1 MLVSQ
6 WSINQRSVDVW
17 GIFVYIQPNLQTN
30 SQRILPMPAPKRDI
44 YLLSSK
50 DLSPETIAV
59 AFAKT
64 SRFPDSFRDIAAELT
79 DEKSAQFHEKWVVG
93 YGHASVAEHAVLH
106 LAIENASRIAMEA
119 IESNRLASYTEK
131 STRYQKWD
139 EDSFHTPLEL
149 NGHTR
154 SGHFPLREEYVA
166 TCRMLFETYA
176 ASLEPVKGMIAT
188 QVPRRED
195 EKDSAYDRRIR
206 SRYVDVCRFIL
217 PAASLANVGM
227 TANGRVLE
235 NAIRKWLSSPL
246 AEVREIGE
254 AVKGVAQ
261 GELPT
266 LVKYADAVEYWI
278 ETGSDLYHRA
288 HGEHGEKNKKDSL
301 ARRPGRA
308 LNSVISV
315 VNKDGCSLAN
325 YDKDGENKVLAA
337 ALYRFGNISFAEALE
352 KVRAGDREQLAEAL
366 LGKLGRY
373 DVPLRELEHCTYTFD
388 LVMDQGAYAE
398 FKRHRMMTQTPQLQ
412 TAALGHVT
420 PRLIT
425 EAGFGFQYKAAMD
438 AARAMWEKLND
449 FNPHVAQYVVPNGFN
464 RRVLATF
471 NLREAYAFCQLRAA
485 SNAHFSIRLVAQRV
499 YEEIARVH
507 PLLAKYMVLPDEPW
521 GKIEKEY
528 FA

>member
-1 MLVSQ
+1 
-6 WSINQRSVDVW
+6 
-17 GIFVYIQPNLQTN
+17 
-30 SQRILPMPAPKRDI
+30 MPAPKREI
-44 YLLSSK
+44 YLLSSR

-93 YGHASVAEHAVLH
+93 YGHASVAEHAILH

-139 EDSFHTPLEL
+139 QDSFHTPLEL
-149 NGHTR
+149 DGH
-154 SGHFPLREEYVA
+154 PLHKEYLA
-166 TCRMLFETYA
+166 TGRMLFGTYM
-176 ASLEPVKGMIAT
+176 ASLEPVKAVAAS
-188 QVPRRED
+188 QNPRRD
-195 EKDSAYDRRIR
+195 NEKDDAYDRRIR

-227 TANGRVLE
+227 TANGRVIE

-246 AEVREIGE
+246 VEVREIGE
-254 AVKGVAQ
+254 TVKQVAQ
-261 GELPT
+261 GEIPT
-266 LVKYADAVEYWI
+266 LVKYADRVEYLV
-278 ETGSDLYHRA
+278 ETPHRLSPA
-288 HGEHGEKNKKDSL
+288 LHSGDTPPFSKKMGGEPEGGEW
-301 ARRPGRA
+301 
-308 LNSVISV
+308 
-315 VNKDGCSLAN
+315 CSLAD
-325 YDKDGENKVLAA
+325 YDENGENKILAA
-337 ALYRFGNISFAEALE
+337 ALYRFGNISFADALE
-352 KVRAGDREQLAEAL
+352 QASDVSECEKLAEAL

-398 FKRHRMMTQTPQLQ
+398 FKRHRMMSQTPQLQ
-412 TAALGHVT
+412 TAALGYAT

-425 EAGFGFQYKAAMD
+425 EAGFGSKYEAAMD
-438 AARAMWEKLND
+438 AAQALWEKLNE
-449 FNPHVAQYVVPNGFN
+449 FNPYVAQYVVPNGFN

-485 SNAHFSIRLVAQRV
+485 SNAHFSIRRVAQRV

-507 PLLAKYMVLPDEPW
+507 PLLAKYMRLPDESW
-521 GKIEKEY
+521 QAIDEGY
-528 FA
+528 FS

>member
-1 MLVSQ
+1 
-6 WSINQRSVDVW
+6 
-17 GIFVYIQPNLQTN
+17 
-30 SQRILPMPAPKRDI
+30 MPAPKRDI

-64 SRFPDSFRDIAAELT
+64 SRLPDSFRDIAANLT

-139 EDSFHTPLEL
+139 EDSFHTPIEL
-149 NGHTR
+149 DGH
-154 SGHFPLREEYVA
+154 PLRSEYLA
-166 TCRMLFETYA
+166 TCRMLFTTYMN
-176 ASLEPVKGMIAT
+176 SLEPVKSIIAEK
-188 QVPRRED
+188 VPRREN
-195 EKDSAYDRRIR
+195 EKDGSYDSRIR

-227 TANGRVLE
+227 TANGRVIE

-254 AVKGVAQ
+254 TVKQVAQ

-266 LVKYADAVEYWI
+266 LVKYAEAMEYVL
-278 ETGSDLYHRA
+278 ETRKELENLALGSANQGDGDWCL
-288 HGEHGEKNKKDSL
+288 L
-301 ARRPGRA
+301 A
-308 LNSVISV
+308 
-315 VNKDGCSLAN
+315 DH
-325 YDKDGENKVLAA
+325 DKDGEDKILAA
-337 ALYRFGNISFAEALE
+337 ACYRFGNTSFAEALN
-352 KVRAGDREQLAEAL
+352 KVKTDPERESLAETL
-366 LGKLGRY
+366 LGRLGKW

-388 LVMDQGAYAE
+388 LIMDQGAYAE
-398 FKRHRMMTQTPQLQ
+398 FKRHRMMSQTPQLQ
-412 TAALGHVT
+412 TAALGYVT

-425 EAGFGFQYKAAMD
+425 EAGFGSQYEEAMD
-438 AARAMWEKLND
+438 AAKSTWENMNK
-449 FNPHVAQYVVPNGFN
+449 FNPYVAQYVVPNGFN

-471 NLREAYAFCQLRAA
+471 NLREAYAFCQLRGA
-485 SNAHFSIRLVAQRV
+485 SNAHFSIRRVAQRM

-507 PLLAKYMVLPDEPW
+507 PMLAKYMILPDEPW
-521 GKIEKEY
+521 GSIEEAY
-528 FA
+528 FG

>member
-1 MLVSQ
+1 
-6 WSINQRSVDVW
+6 
-17 GIFVYIQPNLQTN
+17 
-30 SQRILPMPAPKRDI
+30 MPAPKRDI

-50 DLSPETIAV
+50 ELSPETIAV

-64 SRFPDSFRDIAAELT
+64 SRFPDSFRDIAADLT

-139 EDSFHTPLEL
+139 EDSFYTPDEL
-149 NGHTR
+149 DGH
-154 SGHFPLREEYVA
+154 PLREEFLT
-166 TCRMLFETYA
+166 TCRMLFTTYM
-176 ASLEPVKGMIAT
+176 ASLEPVKGEIAK

-195 EKDSAYDRRIR
+195 EKDASYDRRIR

-246 AEVREIGE
+246 AEVRAIGE
-254 AVKGVAQ
+254 TVKQVAQ

-266 LVKYADAVEYWI
+266 LVKYAEAVEYLV
-278 ETGSDLYHRA
+278 ETPHQLPPFSQKMG
-288 HGEHGEKNKKDSL
+288 GETEG
-301 ARRPGRA
+301 
-308 LNSVISV
+308 
-315 VNKDGCSLAN
+315 GCSLVD

-337 ALYRFGNISFAEALE
+337 ALYRFGNMPFNAALE
-352 KVRAGDREQLAEAL
+352 KVNTASPEEREQLADSL
-366 LGKLGRY
+366 LGRLGRY
-373 DVPLRELEHCTYTFD
+373 DVPLRELEHCAYTFD

-420 PRLIT
+420 PRFIT
-425 EAGFGFQYKAAMD
+425 EAGFGSQYEAAMD
-438 AARAMWEKLND
+438 AARSTWEKLNE
-449 FNPHVAQYVVPNGFN
+449 FNPYVAQYVVPNGFN

-485 SNAHFSIRLVAQRV
+485 SNAHFSIRKVAQCIH
-499 YEEIARVH
+499 EQIARVH

-521 GKIEKEY
+521 EKIENEY
-528 FA
+528 FVKG

>member
-1 MLVSQ
+1 
-6 WSINQRSVDVW
+6 
-17 GIFVYIQPNLQTN
+17 
-30 SQRILPMPAPKRDI
+30 MPAPKRDI

-50 DLSPETIAV
+50 ELSPETIAV

-64 SRFPDSFRDIAAELT
+64 SRFPDSFRDIAADLT

-139 EDSFHTPLEL
+139 EDSFHTPAEL
-149 NGHTR
+149 DGH
-154 SGHFPLREEYVA
+154 PLLDEYVA

-176 ASLEPVKGMIAT
+176 ASLEPVKELIAA
-188 QVPRRED
+188 QIARRED
-195 EKDSAYDRRIR
+195 EKEAAYDRRIR

-254 AVKGVAQ
+254 TVKQVAQ

-266 LVKYADAVEYWI
+266 LVKYAEAVPYWV
-278 ETGSDLYHRA
+278 ETGEDFQHRA
-288 HGEHGEKNKKDSL
+288 SPSTPLRTGREHGEKIKKDPML
-301 ARRPGRA
+301 
-308 LNSVISV
+308 SVANE
-315 VNKDGCSLAN
+315 NKCTLVD
-325 YDKDGENKVLAA
+325 YDKAGEDKVLAA
-337 ALYRFGNISFAEALE
+337 ALYRFGNLSYSDAMKQVCEPSARE
-352 KVRAGDREQLAEAL
+352 KLAESL
-366 LGKLGRY
+366 LGRLGRY

-412 TAALGHVT
+412 TVALGYAT
-420 PRLIT
+420 PRLIA
-425 EAGFGFQYKAAMD
+425 EAGFGSQYEAAME
-438 AARAMWEKLND
+438 AARSSWEKLNE
-449 FNPHVAQYVVPNGFN
+449 FNPYVAQYVVPNGFN

-471 NLREAYAFCQLRAA
+471 NLREAYAFCQLRGA

-507 PLLAKYMVLPDEPW
+507 PLLAKYMNLPDEPW
-521 GKIEKEY
+521 QKIEKEY
-528 FA
+528 FSNT

>member
-1 MLVSQ
+1 
-6 WSINQRSVDVW
+6 
-17 GIFVYIQPNLQTN
+17 
-30 SQRILPMPAPKRDI
+30 MPVPKREI

-79 DEKSAQFHEKWVVG
+79 DENSAQFHEKWVVG

-106 LAIENASRIAMEA
+106 LAIENASRVAMEA

-139 EDSFHTPLEL
+139 ADSFYTPDEL
-149 NGHTR
+149 IGH
-154 SGHFPLREEYVA
+154 PLHDEYVA
-166 TCRMLFETYA
+166 TCRMLFDTYA
-176 ASLEPVKGMIAT
+176 ASLEPVKEVIAEG
-188 QVPRRED
+188 VSRREN
-195 EKDSAYDRRIR
+195 EKDTAYDRRIR

-246 AEVREIGE
+246 EEVREIGE
-254 AVKGVAQ
+254 TVKKVAQ

-266 LVKYADAVEYWI
+266 LVKYAEAVEYLA
-278 ETGSDLYHRA
+278 ETG
-288 HGEHGEKNKKDSL
+288 EE
-301 ARRPGRA
+301 
-308 LNSVISV
+308 
-315 VNKDGCSLAN
+315 LAN
-325 YDKDGENKVLAA
+325 YEPETTGDKPSSVIRGQSSEWCSLVDYDQDGENKVLAA
-337 ALYRFGNISFAEALE
+337 ALYRFGSMSFTEALE
-352 KVRAGDREQLAEAL
+352 KVRVASQREKLAEAL
-366 LGKLGRY
+366 LGRLGKF

-412 TAALGHVT
+412 TAALGYAI
-420 PRLIT
+420 PRLMMK
-425 EAGFGFQYKAAMD
+425 AGFGSQYEAAME
-438 AARAMWEKLND
+438 AAQSMWEKLNE
-449 FNPHVAQYVVPNGFN
+449 FNPYVAQYVVPNGFN
-464 RRVLATF
+464 RRVLSTF

-485 SNAHFSIRLVAQRV
+485 SNAHFSIRKVAQHV

-507 PLLAKYMVLPDEPW
+507 PLLAKYMVLPNEPW
-521 GKIEKEY
+521 GKIEEEY
-528 FA
+528 FS

>member
-1 MLVSQ
+1 M
-6 WSINQRSVDVW
+6 N
-17 GIFVYIQPNLQTN
+17 
-30 SQRILPMPAPKRDI
+30 
-44 YLLSSK
+44 
-50 DLSPETIAV
+50 
-59 AFAKT
+59 
-64 SRFPDSFRDIAAELT
+64 
-79 DEKSAQFHEKWVVG
+79 H
-93 YGHASVAEHAVLH
+93 
-106 LAIENASRIAMEA
+106 
-119 IESNRLASYTEK
+119 
-131 STRYQKWD
+131 
-139 EDSFHTPLEL
+139 
-149 NGHTR
+149 
-154 SGHFPLREEYVA
+154 PLREEFVA

-176 ASLEPVKGMIAT
+176 AALEPVKAVIAT

-254 AVKGVAQ
+254 TVKGVAQ

-266 LVKYADAVEYWI
+266 LVKYAEAVPYWV
-278 ETGSDLYHRA
+278 ETGEDLSA
-288 HGEHGEKNKKDSL
+288 LTPSPLPQGDGQGVMKTPCTL
-301 ARRPGRA
+301 A
-308 LNSVISV
+308 
-315 VNKDGCSLAN
+315 D

-337 ALYRFGNISFAEALE
+337 ALYRYGNIPFADAME
-352 KVRAGDREQLAEAL
+352 KVGEASQAERESLAEAL

-412 TAALGHVT
+412 TAALGHAT
-420 PRLIT
+420 PRSIT
-425 EAGFGFQYKAAMD
+425 EAGFGSRYEAAMD
-438 AARAMWEKLND
+438 AARSMWEKLNE
-449 FNPHVAQYVVPNGFN
+449 FNPFVAQYVVPNGFN

-521 GKIEKEY
+521 QTIEDGY
-528 FA
+528 FTKA

>member
-1 MLVSQ
+1 
-6 WSINQRSVDVW
+6 
-17 GIFVYIQPNLQTN
+17 
-30 SQRILPMPAPKRDI
+30 MPAPKREI

-139 EDSFHTPLEL
+139 ADSFYTPVEL
-149 NGHTR
+149 DGH
-154 SGHFPLREEYVA
+154 PLRDEYIA

-176 ASLEPVKGMIAT
+176 ASLEPVKAVIAD

-195 EKDSAYDRRIR
+195 EKDEAYDRRIR

-227 TANGRVLE
+227 TANGRVIE
-235 NAIRKWLSSPL
+235 NSIRKWLSSPL

-254 AVKGVAQ
+254 TVKAVAQ

-266 LVKYADAVEYWI
+266 LVKYAEAVEYLVEI
-278 ETGSDLYHRA
+278 PHRLPLRYASGTGVSLFSRKM
-288 HGEHGEKNKKDSL
+288 GGEKKGGDWCTL
-301 ARRPGRA
+301 
-308 LNSVISV
+308 V
-315 VNKDGCSLAN
+315 D
-325 YDKDGENKVLAA
+325 YDQDGENKVLAA
-337 ALYRFGNISFAEALE
+337 ALYRFGNMAFSEAMEKAQDALE
-352 KVRAGDREQLAEAL
+352 REKLAEAL
-366 LGKLGRY
+366 LGKLDRY

-412 TAALGHVT
+412 TAALGYAT

-425 EAGFGFQYKAAMD
+425 EAGFGSQYEAAMD
-438 AARAMWEKLND
+438 AARFMWEKLNE

-464 RRVLATF
+464 RRVLSTF
-471 NLREAYAFCQLRAA
+471 NLREAFAFCQLRAA
-485 SNAHFSIRLVAQRV
+485 SNAHFSIRRVAQRI
-499 YEEIARVH
+499 YKEIACAH
-507 PLLAKYMVLPDEPW
+507 PLLVKYIRLPDEPW
-521 GKIEKEY
+521 GSIEKEF

>member
-1 MLVSQ
+1 MHKVTVTSQ
-6 WSINQRSVDVW
+6 VTVTL
-17 GIFVYIQPNLQTN
+17 GV
-30 SQRILPMPAPKRDI
+30 PMPAPKRDI

-64 SRFPDSFRDIAAELT
+64 SRFPDSFRDIAADLT

-149 NGHTR
+149 DNH
-154 SGHFPLREEYVA
+154 PLREEFVT
-166 TCRMLFETYA
+166 TCRMLFTTYMN
-176 ASLEPVKGMIAT
+176 SLEPVKEVIAK
-188 QVPRRED
+188 QIPRREN
-195 EKDSAYDRRIR
+195 EKDAAYDRRIR

-246 AEVREIGE
+246 AEVRDIGE
-254 AVKGVAQ
+254 TVKAVAQ
-261 GELPT
+261 AELPT
-266 LVKYADAVEYWI
+266 LVKYADAVPYMM
-278 ETGSDLYHRA
+278 ETGREFESRVYSP
-288 HGEHGEKNKKDSL
+288 DSP
-301 ARRPGRA
+301 AVH
-308 LNSVISV
+308 SE
-315 VNKDGCSLAN
+315 DQCSLVE
-325 YDKDGENKVLAA
+325 YDKNGENNVLAA
-337 ALYRFGNISFAEALE
+337 VIYRFGNLSFEAAME
-352 KVRAGDREQLAEAL
+352 KVNIVPQAEREQIAETL
-366 LGKLGRY
+366 LGRLGKF

-398 FKRHRMMTQTPQLQ
+398 FKRHRMMSQTPQLQ
-412 TAALGHVT
+412 TAALGYAT
-420 PRLIT
+420 PSFIT
-425 EAGFGFQYKAAMD
+425 EAGFRSEYEAAME
-438 AARAMWEKLND
+438 AARSTWEQLNE

-485 SNAHFSIRLVAQRV
+485 SNAHFSIRLVAQRI
-499 YEEIARVH
+499 YEKIAQVH

>member
-1 MLVSQ
+1 
-6 WSINQRSVDVW
+6 
-17 GIFVYIQPNLQTN
+17 
-30 SQRILPMPAPKRDI
+30 MPAPQRDI

-139 EDSFHTPLEL
+139 EDSFHTPREL
-149 NGHTR
+149 DGH
-154 SGHFPLREEYVA
+154 PLREEYLS
-166 TCRMLFETYA
+166 TCRMLFATYMN
-176 ASLEPVKGMIAT
+176 SLEPVKVVIAES
-188 QVPRRED
+188 VSRREN
-195 EKDSAYDRRIR
+195 EKDAAYDRRIR

-227 TANGRVLE
+227 TANGRVIE

-254 AVKGVAQ
+254 TVKQVAQ
-261 GELPT
+261 DELPT
-266 LVKYADAVEYWI
+266 LVKYADAVEYLV
-278 ETGSDLYHRA
+278 ETPLQLLPFSQKMG
-288 HGEHGEKNKKDSL
+288 GETEGGDWCEL
-301 ARRPGRA
+301 
-308 LNSVISV
+308 V
-315 VNKDGCSLAN
+315 N
-325 YDKDGENKVLAA
+325 YDKDGENKVLVA
-337 ALYRFGNISFAEALE
+337 ALYRFGNMSFAEAMQKASDE
-352 KVRAGDREQLAEAL
+352 SEREQLAEAL
-366 LGKLGRY
+366 LGELGRY

-388 LVMDQGAYAE
+388 LIMDQGAYAE

-412 TAALGHVT
+412 TAALGYAT
-420 PRLIT
+420 PRLVT
-425 EAGFGFQYKAAMD
+425 EAGFGLQYEAAMD
-438 AARAMWEKLND
+438 AAGKMWEKLND

-485 SNAHFSIRLVAQRV
+485 SNAHFSIRLVAQRI

-507 PLLAKYMVLPDEPW
+507 PLLVKYMNLPDEPW
-521 GKIEKEY
+521 GEIEEEY
-528 FA
+528 FG

>member
-1 MLVSQ
+1 M
-6 WSINQRSVDVW
+6 
-17 GIFVYIQPNLQTN
+17 
-30 SQRILPMPAPKRDI
+30 PKRDI

-50 DLSPETIAV
+50 ELSPETIAV

-139 EDSFHTPLEL
+139 PEAFHVPVEL
-149 NGHTR
+149 DGHTR
-154 SGHFPLREEYVA
+154 SGHFPLRDEYFT

-176 ASLEPVKGMIAT
+176 ASLEPVKVVIAA
-188 QVPRRED
+188 QAPRRED
-195 EKDSAYDRRIR
+195 EKEAAYDRRIR

-254 AVKGVAQ
+254 TVKRVAQ

-266 LVKYADAVEYWI
+266 LVKYAEAVEYLV
-278 ETGSDLYHRA
+278 ETPHHFSPHLRSKW
-288 HGEHGEKNKKDSL
+288 GEPEGGDRCTL
-301 ARRPGRA
+301 
-308 LNSVISV
+308 V
-315 VNKDGCSLAN
+315 D

-337 ALYRFGNISFAEALE
+337 ALYRFGKMPFNAALE
-352 KVRAGDREQLAEAL
+352 KVNSASQDEREQMAEAL

-388 LVMDQGAYAE
+388 LIMDQGAYAE

-412 TAALGHVT
+412 TGALGYAT

-425 EAGFGFQYKAAMD
+425 EAGFGSQYEAAMD
-438 AARAMWEKLND
+438 AARSVWEKLNE
-449 FNPHVAQYVVPNGFN
+449 FNPYVAQYVVPNGFN

-499 YEEIARVH
+499 YEEISRVH
-507 PLLAKYMVLPDEPW
+507 PLLSKYMDLPDEPW
-521 GKIEKEY
+521 GKIEEEY
-528 FA
+528 FTKA